1 MKLNIALAQRRS
13 FNAVALPET
22 FPKLLEKLVKKGL
35 IKSYKGDLLGGYT
48 LRMAGGPTKGVGVT
62 ASHRGGYA
70 IDAYSKYGD
79 YYIEFLKEGIAKTDE
94 EFVKA
99 MGYLVNNLK
108 TIRDIK
114 ADGKAI
120 VAAFKSLGVKL
131 RQPPNDTVP
140 SEYIVE
146 GWTYGPEQ
154 GLACIMRDRFENWA
168 FNVYK
173 TNVRTLAGRKTIA
186 TLRDRNDAVE
196 IATAFMKKLKS
207 TGIAGTTAGNKAIS
221 AQIAKLESERDS
233 LVAGYEEKIA
243 KLRSA
248 LDKAR

>member
-1 MKLNIALAQRRS
+1 MKLNIALAQRQS
-13 FNAVALPET
+13 FKKAAFPET

-35 IKSYKGDLLGGYT
+35 IKSYKGDLLNGYT

-62 ASHRGGYA
+62 ASRRGGYA
-70 IDAYSKYGD
+70 IDAYSKDGD

-120 VAAFKSLGVKL
+120 VAAFKSLGVTL
-131 RQPPNDTVP
+131 RANDDTVP
-140 SEYIVE
+140 SEYLVE

-154 GLACIMRDRFENWA
+154 GLAYIMRDRFDNWA

-173 TNVRTLAGRKTIA
+173 TNVRSLAGRKTIA
-186 TLRDRNDAVE
+186 TLRDRKDAVE

-248 LDKAR
+248 LNKAR

>member
-1 MKLNIALAQRRS
+1 MKLNIALAQRQS
-13 FNAVALPET
+13 YNANALPET
-22 FPKLLEKLVKKGL
+22 FPKLLDKLFKKGL
-35 IKSYKGDLLGGYT
+35 IKNYKGDLLGGYT
-48 LRMAGGPTKGVGVT
+48 LRMAGGPTKGVGVV
-62 ASHRGGYA
+62 AARRGGYA
-70 IDAYSKYGD
+70 IDAYSKDGD
-79 YYIEFLKEGIAKTDE
+79 YYIEFLKDNIAKTDE

-99 MGYLVNNLK
+99 MEYLVNNLK

-120 VAAFKSLGVKL
+120 VAAFKSLGVTL
-131 RQPPNDTVP
+131 RADDDTVP
-140 SEYIVE
+140 SEYLVE

-154 GLACIMRDRFENWA
+154 GLAYIMRDRFENWA

-173 TNVRTLAGRKTIA
+173 TNVRSLAGRKTIA
-186 TLRDRNDAVE
+186 TMRDRKDAVE

-248 LDKAR
+248 LNKAR